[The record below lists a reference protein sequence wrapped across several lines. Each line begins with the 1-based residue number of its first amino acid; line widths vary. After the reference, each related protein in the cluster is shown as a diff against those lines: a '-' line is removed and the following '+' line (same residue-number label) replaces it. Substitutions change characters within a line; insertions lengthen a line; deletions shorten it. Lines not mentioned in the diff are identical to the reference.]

1 MESENRPVN
10 DFQVVVSRASKGFS
24 KNNVFSLPET
34 TLRYL
39 PFSQPAAQTVG
50 CGPQV

>member
-1 MESENRPVN
+1 MESKNGHVN
-10 DFQVVVSRASKGFS
+10 DFQVEAARASKGFP
-24 KNNVFSLPET
+24 KNQFFFSPET
-34 TLRYL
+34 TRPYS

>member
-1 MESENRPVN
+1 MESENQPVN
-10 DFQVVVSRASKGFS
+10 DFQVVAFRESKGFS
-24 KNNVFSLPET
+24 KNNVFSLPEIT
-34 TLRYL
+34 QPYS

>member
-34 TLRYL
+34 TQPHS

>member
-1 MESENRPVN
+1 MESENQPVN
-10 DFQVVVSRASKGFS
+10 DFQVVAFRESNGLP
-24 KNNVFSLPET
+24 KNNVFSLPEIT
-34 TLRYL
+34 QLYS